1 MPTLSIADA
10 SAPEG
15 DTMTF
20 AITLSAPTFEA
31 VTVTLDLAGHGR
43 SADVEGKQLQLTI
56 PAGTTTA
63 SFTVKSAEDAL
74 DEPDETST
82 SPVLPSGATIADG
95 TAPGTIADDDAQPT
109 VAIAAASAAEGNPVR
124 LPVTLSA
131 PSGREVTVRLT
142 TTDGTAVAPGDYT
155 AQSLALVTIPAGQT
169 SVDAL
174 VPTATDASI
183 EPAETFTATLSQ
195 PTNATVGTASATGTI
210 TEASRTVSVG
220 PAPAV
225 AEAGQLAFP
234 VTLSSPSATDTTVN
248 LTTEDGTATAPG
260 DYTAATLAIVIP
272 AGQTAGTFSVQTNED
287 QVVEPSETVKA
298 KITGA
303 SGQVVAGTTSA
314 TGTITDVAPRVL
326 DIGPAAS
333 VPEDGQLVFPVTLSR
348 PSPTQSTVTVTAE
361 NGTATSPG
369 DYTAKTETLTIPAG
383 QSSVNFVVQTLEDQ
397 LAEGDETVKARITGG
412 GGRLDHRHPER
423 LRHDH
428 RRRAARPEHRPRDV
442 RLRGRRARLPGH
454 PQPPVADPVDRHRHR
469 RERHRDL
476 ARRLHRQDRD
486 AHDPRRPELRS
497 TSSCRPSRTS
507 SPRATRPSRPGS
519 PAAAGV

>member
-1 MPTLSIADA
+1 
-10 SAPEG
+10 
-15 DTMTF
+15 MTF
-20 AITLSAPTFEA
+20 SITLSAPTFET
-31 VTVTLDLAGHGR
+31 VTVTASTSLGTAGP
-43 SADVEGKQLQLTI
+43 ADVEGKQLQLTI
-56 PAGTTTA
+56 PAGATTA

-74 DEPDETST
+74 DEPDETVNVTLS
-82 SPVLPSGATIADG
+82 SPSGATIGDG
-95 TAPGTIADDDAQPT
+95 AALGTIVDDDASPT
-109 VAIAAASAAEGNPVR
+109 VSIAAASAAEGNPVR

-142 TTDGTAVAPGDYT
+142 TADGTAVAPGDYT

-174 VPTATDASI
+174 VPTATDTLI
-183 EPAETFTATLSQ
+183 EAAETFTATLSQ
-195 PTNATVGTASATGTI
+195 PANATVGAASATGTI

-225 AEAGQLAFP
+225 PEAGQLAFP

-248 LTTEDGTATAPG
+248 LTTEDGTATAPA

-348 PSPTQSTVTVTAE
+348 PSPTQSTVTVIAE

-369 DYTAKTETLTIPAG
+369 DYSAKTETLTIPAG

-412 GGRLDHRHPER
+412 GGRLTTGTLSAFGTITDVAPRVLNIGPAATVSEGGR
-423 LRHDH
+423 SSSRSPSAA
-428 RRRAARPEHRPRDV
+428 RRRR
-442 RLRGRRARLPGH
+442 
-454 PQPPVADPVDRHRHR
+454 
-469 RERHRDL
+469 
-476 ARRLHRQDRD
+476 
-486 AHDPRRPELRS
+486 
-497 TSSCRPSRTS
+497 
-507 SPRATRPSRPGS
+507 SRP
-519 PAAAGV
+519 

>member
-1 MPTLSIADA
+1 M
-10 SAPEG
+10 
-15 DTMTF
+15 
-20 AITLSAPTFEA
+20 
-31 VTVTLDLAGHGR
+31 
-43 SADVEGKQLQLTI
+43 
-56 PAGTTTA
+56 
-63 SFTVKSAEDAL
+63 
-74 DEPDETST
+74 
-82 SPVLPSGATIADG
+82 
-95 TAPGTIADDDAQPT
+95 
-109 VAIAAASAAEGNPVR
+109 
-124 LPVTLSA
+124 
-131 PSGREVTVRLT
+131 
-142 TTDGTAVAPGDYT
+142 
-155 AQSLALVTIPAGQT
+155 
-169 SVDAL
+169 
-174 VPTATDASI
+174 
-183 EPAETFTATLSQ
+183 
-195 PTNATVGTASATGTI
+195 
-210 TEASRTVSVG
+210 SVG

-225 AEAGQLAFP
+225 AEADQLAFP

-260 DYTAATLAIVIP
+260 DYTAATRAIVIP

-348 PSPTQSTVTVTAE
+348 PSPTQSTVTVIAE

-412 GGRLDHRHPER
+412 GGRLTTGTLSAFGTITDVAPRVLNIGPATSVSEGGT
-423 LRHDH
+423 LSFPVTLS
-428 RRRAARPEHRPRDV
+428 RPSPTQSTVTVIAEN
-442 RLRGRRARLPGH
+442 GTATSPGDYTAKTETLTI
-454 PQPPVADPVDRHRHR
+454 PAGQSW
-469 RERHRDL
+469 
-476 ARRLHRQDRD
+476 
-486 AHDPRRPELRS
+486 S

-519 PAAAGV
+519 PAAAAVSPPAR